1 MLIVEVGQ
9 IPKVNEVTDSPLD
22 DPVAV
27 YKVCQEMR
35 EVCEKENGIGL
46 SAVQVGIPW
55 RLFLVKGD
63 GTCPFIPKGQYGYF
77 ANTEYEATSD
87 EQVVSLEGCL
97 SIRSDDGQLRSFQ
110 VNRHQKII
118 IISFYKLDFDN
129 SIEFR
134 EIPSDTQ
141 LNVSEEGVVFMHEI
155 DHQNGI
161 LISDIGKEVFLW

>member
-9 IPKVNEVTDSPLD
+9 IPKVEEVTDVPLD
-22 DPVAV
+22 DSVAV

-35 EVCEKENGIGL
+35 EVCEKESGIGL

-63 GTCPFIPKGQYGYF
+63 GTCPLVPEGQYGYF

-97 SIRSDDGQLRSFQ
+97 SIRSEDGQLRSFQ
-110 VNRHQKII
+110 VTRHKRIYI
-118 IISFYKLDFDN
+118 KGLYKLDKN
-129 SIEFR
+129 NEFKKF
-134 EIPSDTQ
+134 EEELDVA
-141 LNVSEEGVVFMHEI
+141 NEGVVFQHEI
-155 DHQNGI
+155 DHHRGL
-161 LISDIGKEVFLW
+161 LISDIGQEVFVW